1 MVIYDGDLLCI
12 QLVRNKNWK
21 QVLELAKNSSRFD
34 YLKNEHIICIPP
46 SRINV
51 SKLVELGF
59 VFDESAQKFVDRL
72 KNESVEIKPV
82 KKVLDEKLNFK
93 SVNEEDELFEF
104 QKEGVTRMLNL
115 KSNILLG
122 DDMGLGKTPQGCKY
136 LQLKENSLPALV
148 VCPATLKLKWQKEL
162 KKWTGIDSYII
173 EGRNEKYLSDEF
185 LEKYPVWIINY
196 DILGYENQE
205 EKKQEELRKKKIKE
219 QGEFYE
225 KKILK
230 VYGWCDEIVKHN
242 FNTIMCDEAHFIGDD
257 SNIRARAMFKI
268 CDALPEAKKMMIT
281 GTPYET
287 KTSQFYSLLK
297 IIDEKQ
303 FGNKYRFLM
312 RYCNPVKTFWGW
324 NYDGLSNAEELHE
337 IISKFMI
344 RRLKKDVLKD
354 LPPKIRSIIPLRVSE
369 KERQVYIQKEME
381 LDEAIKNKEKNAL
394 TKLAELKQVAF
405 EVKKNSAIQYIKNYI
420 SDGKKLVVFIWHRKA
435 YESLMQEFGKIA
447 VGVVGGDSVENKDRA
462 EERFQT
468 DPKIKLF
475 IGNIKSAGVGLTLTE
490 SITTVFLEFG
500 KTAPGMIQ
508 AEDRVNRIG
517 QKADSIMAQ
526 YLLLENSVEE
536 DAMAT
541 FNRRAKNLSS
551 VIDGDSSFTMF
562 DKNDMDEEILS
573 TYKKRK
579 NL

>member
-1 MVIYDGDLLCI
+1 MVIYDGDLLCFH
-12 QLVRNKNWK
+12 LLKENWK
-21 QVLELAKNSSRFD
+21 QVLELAKNSSRFE
-34 YLKNEHIICIPP
+34 YLKDGNIMCIPP
-46 SRINV
+46 SKTNV
-51 SKLVELGF
+51 SKLVELGYC
-59 VFDESAQKFVDRL
+59 FDESAQKFVDRL
-72 KNESVEIKPV
+72 KNESVEKIEPV
-82 KKVLDEKLNFK
+82 KKVIEKLNFK

-104 QKEGVTRMLNL
+104 QKEGVETMLNL

-136 LQLKENSLPALV
+136 LQLKENSLPALI

-219 QGEFYE
+219 QGGFY
-225 KKILK
+225 KKKVLK

-257 SNIRARAMFKI
+257 SNIRARAMFQI
-268 CDALPEAKKMMIT
+268 CDVLPEAKKMMIT

-312 RYCNPVKTFWGW
+312 RYCDPVKTFFGW
-324 NYDGLSNAEELHE
+324 KYDGLSNAEELHE

-381 LDEAIKNKEKNAL
+381 LDEAIQNKEKNAL

-405 EVKKNSAIQYIKNYI
+405 EVKKNSAISYIKDYI

-435 YESLMQEFGKIA
+435 YESLMQEFEKIA

-462 EERFQT
+462 EEQFQT
-468 DPKIKLF
+468 NPKIKLF

-490 SITTVFLEFG
+490 SMTTVFLEFG

-536 DAMAT
+536 DAMIT
-541 FNRRAKNLSS
+541 FNRRAKYLSS
-551 VIDGDSSFTMF
+551 VIDGDDSFIMF
-562 DKNDMDEEILS
+562 EKNDMDEEILS